1 MAKLHLLL
9 DAASKRHLRQHVMVC
24 IKALFA
30 VQQEVLRVWSS
41 GSPAQPGLLAME
53 IRCHNAQFPQVDV
66 IQAHHTALV
75 GPCWMTQPRGRAC
88 AVRPARQC
96 RHVWAAVQNFCTR
109 LCWRYGE
116 SLVLAALLQS

>member
-75 GPCWMTQPRGRAC
+75 GPRCMLMSPQPRGMAR

-96 RHVWAAVQNFCTR
+96 RHVWTAVQRFCTR
-109 LCWRYGE
+109 L
-116 SLVLAALLQS
+116 